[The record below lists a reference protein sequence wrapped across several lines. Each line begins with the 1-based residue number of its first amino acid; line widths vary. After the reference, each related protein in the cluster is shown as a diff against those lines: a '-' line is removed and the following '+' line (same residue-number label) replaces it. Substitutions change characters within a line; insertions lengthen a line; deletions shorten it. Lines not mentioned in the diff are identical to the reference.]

1 MMERISVDECLNH
14 IDEYVNN
21 TNAFYPLFVS
31 VDGADEYKKIKSHM
45 ASYESIRLSAFCK
58 LPDAK
63 PDFDQFYEQIE
74 NMEPKKAY
82 CLFGLGDYVAL
93 TDDSTHF
100 KRLAQKEIP
109 KDKKLIVLCRG
120 IAQLFEETYRIF
132 PKFSERRC
140 FVESKYQRDYSVNNY
155 SSYLTLKETPI
166 GFKKLLEKLED
177 GFKGTLRVSVPWP
190 FNFDKNYDSY
200 YAVVCDK
207 RPEIKASKQLLDDE
221 QWKEFYNDSDLST
234 SDVWSWRYFLKLKIT
249 HEDIDNPYL
258 KLVCDCSDSFDVY
271 QKNLF
276 FELLNHDVKERDF
289 DRLYDARKDI
299 MSKGGDSR
307 YLGSYIAQANS
318 KAASVRCRYLTDQ
331 TDAERSAIVKTI
343 CDLGRVPDGVEK
355 TAPLLAAYM
364 ADYDFPNAQGKSEI
378 FASYFSEY
386 KRLKL
391 TNCSPSGSSFFD
403 KVESYAV
410 DRQYLG
416 LSTRGDLVDQMRADD
431 VVLYWLDALGVE
443 YLGFIKRRAQEKGMA
458 LEIKIGRAS
467 IPTITSMN
475 CDFYNSWEMG
485 KKQKDSA
492 LDDLLHKNDKDV
504 KASPEYL
511 FLALEIIDA
520 ALQKIQKMLAKG
532 ECSAVLLASD
542 HGSSR
547 LAALY
552 DAKNF
557 ISQLESGG
565 TIDDGEHCGRCCPAK
580 TGDNVPSYAVAE
592 GEYWAIANYE
602 CFKGSSR
609 RGYEYHGGATLE
621 EILVPVVRFTLA
633 NEEEK
638 PDINPIATKICVN
651 RREAPR
657 VAFTSSRASNS
668 YRVCLLEK
676 FYSVNPLE
684 ERSYEAVLEDFFERK
699 LKLQEYDVDIY
710 DGENKLATLRY
721 SFEGET
727 MNVNKKQSEFFD

>member
-1 MMERISVDECLNH
+1 IS
-14 IDEYVNN
+14 
-21 TNAFYPLFVS
+21 
-31 VDGADEYKKIKSHM
+31 
-45 ASYESIRLSAFCK
+45 
-58 LPDAK
+58 
-63 PDFDQFYEQIE
+63 
-74 NMEPKKAY
+74 
-82 CLFGLGDYVAL
+82 
-93 TDDSTHF
+93 
-100 KRLAQKEIP
+100 
-109 KDKKLIVLCRG
+109 
-120 IAQLFEETYRIF
+120 
-132 PKFSERRC
+132 
-140 FVESKYQRDYSVNNY
+140 
-155 SSYLTLKETPI
+155 
-166 GFKKLLEKLED
+166 
-177 GFKGTLRVSVPWP
+177 
-190 FNFDKNYDSY
+190 
-200 YAVVCDK
+200 
-207 RPEIKASKQLLDDE
+207 
-221 QWKEFYNDSDLST
+221 
-234 SDVWSWRYFLKLKIT
+234 
-249 HEDIDNPYL
+249 
-258 KLVCDCSDSFDVY
+258 
-271 QKNLF
+271 
-276 FELLNHDVKERDF
+276 
-289 DRLYDARKDI
+289 
-299 MSKGGDSR
+299 
-307 YLGSYIAQANS
+307 
-318 KAASVRCRYLTDQ
+318 
-331 TDAERSAIVKTI
+331 
-343 CDLGRVPDGVEK
+343 
-355 TAPLLAAYM
+355 
-364 ADYDFPNAQGKSEI
+364 
-378 FASYFSEY
+378 
-386 KRLKL
+386 
-391 TNCSPSGSSFFD
+391 SGSSFFD